1 MTNVRTNCLVKER
14 KNEDLSCVAGEL
26 GILVDGQLDS
36 QAVQGYIK
44 VIQPVL
50 QGVGGVL
57 QGRGE

>member
-1 MTNVRTNCLVKER
+1 MTNFRTNCLVKER

-50 QGVGGVL
+50 QGGGYS
-57 QGRGE
+57 RE